1 VEQLSLFHGVILG
14 VVEGITE
21 FLPISSTGHM
31 ILVGEWLGFTGETA
45 ETFEVF
51 IQLGAILSVL
61 VLYFKRFFRLIP
73 GNQSSS
79 TGFAGI
85 RGLMLL
91 IVACIPVSLLGL
103 IFRDFIRD
111 YLFSSYTVALA
122 LIVGGVAMILLEHV
136 PRTTRVR
143 DLDSLSLGDA
153 VVVGLFQCFALWP
166 GMSRSASTIIG
177 GLLRGLERTVAAE
190 FSFLVAVPVMCAAV
204 GWDLL
209 KSISHLDSSDVP
221 LFAIGFFVSFV
232 VALVAIRS
240 FLHLLKRFTLAGF
253 GYYRIALGCSVLLFS
268 SM

>member
-1 VEQLSLFHGVILG
+1 MEQLSLFHGVILG
-14 VVEGITE
+14 IVEGITE

-61 VLYFKRFFRLIP
+61 VLYFQRFLRLIP
-73 GNQSSS
+73 GSQSSS
-79 TGFAGI
+79 TGFAGV

-103 IFRDFIRD
+103 VFRDFIRD
-111 YLFSSYTVALA
+111 HLFSSFTVALA
-122 LIVGGVAMILLEHV
+122 LIVGGVAMIVLEYL
-136 PRTTRVR
+136 PRNTKVR
-143 DLDSLSLGDA
+143 DLDSLSLRDA
-153 VVVGLFQCFALWP
+153 VVVGIFQCFALWP

-209 KSISHLDSSDVP
+209 KSINHLSSGDIP
-221 LFAIGFFVSFV
+221 LFGIGFLVSFV
-232 VALVAIRS
+232 VALIAIRS
-240 FLHLLKRFTLAGF
+240 FLHVLKRFTLAGF
-253 GYYRIALGCSVLLFS
+253 GYYRIAVGCIVLLLN
-268 SM
+268 